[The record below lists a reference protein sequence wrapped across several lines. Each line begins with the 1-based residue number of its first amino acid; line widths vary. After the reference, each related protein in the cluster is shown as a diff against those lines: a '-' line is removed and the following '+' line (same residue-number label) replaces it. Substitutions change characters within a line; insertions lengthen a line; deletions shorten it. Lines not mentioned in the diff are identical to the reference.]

1 MFPTSQ
7 KSPKYFKV
15 VRKIHRIKFLT
26 KESIEINFL
35 LTQMEHESLITLRT
49 LQIYKR
55 KLFTEG
61 IFY

>member
-1 MFPTSQ
+1 MFPISQ
-7 KSPKYFKV
+7 KSSKYFKI
-15 VRKIHRIKFLT
+15 VRKINRIKFLT

-35 LTQMEHESLITLRT
+35 LTQMEHKSLITLRT